1 MPFWYFFEVPKLE
14 SEVSEQG
21 GVVQLKRY
29 LVREGDAVTAGTP
42 VALVE
47 NHWAVLKLKAN
58 GDGIVRR
65 TIFEPGTHVKVGDP
79 IAVIGAD
86 GENIP
91 YEKDY
96 VLAEV
101 AEIKNVKPVR
111 K

>member
-1 MPFWYFFEVPKLE
+1 MPFWYFFSVPKLE
-14 SEVSEQG
+14 AEISEQSG
-21 GVVQLKRY
+21 IVQLKSY
-29 LVREGDAVTAGTP
+29 LVREGDKVSIGTP
-42 VALVE
+42 VALIE

-65 TIFEPGTHVKVGDP
+65 TIFDPGTHVKVGDP
-79 IAVIGAD
+79 IAVINTE

-91 YEKDY
+91 YGKDY

-101 AEIKNVKPVR
+101 AELKCAKQIR